1 MLKCA
6 QLCSLSP
13 TPKSKVGL
21 GQLCGDEH
29 REQRGGAFKG
39 RGTRVSKQ
47 ETRDYLSPALNSCR
61 SLVDRSRRP
70 KGCIQPGLSKYRGNC
85 LGHLRNRQQ
94 VSVTAGGGDAQ
105 DEAGQAPKALR
116 VFGICPRC
124 VDLCRT
130 DIIPSVLM
138 KDWRGQAENQG
149 LARKLY

>member
-1 MLKCA
+1 M
-6 QLCSLSP
+6 
-13 TPKSKVGL
+13 
-21 GQLCGDEH
+21 
-29 REQRGGAFKG
+29 
-39 RGTRVSKQ
+39 
-47 ETRDYLSPALNSCR
+47 RDLR
-61 SLVDRSRRP
+61 WWEERSRRP

>member
-61 SLVDRSRRP
+61 SLVDRRDTDNAP
-70 KGCIQPGLSKYRGNC
+70 
-85 LGHLRNRQQ
+85 
-94 VSVTAGGGDAQ
+94 DASC
-105 DEAGQAPKALR
+105 GFTQAPVEPGELGWPPAGRQYLSEGYT
-116 VFGICPRC
+116 VG
-124 VDLCRT
+124 
-130 DIIPSVLM
+130 
-138 KDWRGQAENQG
+138 
-149 LARKLY
+149 